1 VLGRR
6 GPHAAYPD
14 DVKFER
20 SGDVTVTEA
29 GCATVF
35 AMLIQYAEFGRYWS
49 EGPRLFLF
57 DYAAFIVPLAF
68 LMSFG
73 QEQRVE
79 VLLYSSR
86 AERRRR
92 CRNVSF
98 VRIYYTSARHL
109 LYTVC
114 GLQ

>member
-1 VLGRR
+1 VLGRH

-20 SGDVTVTEA
+20 SVDVTTTEA
-29 GCATVF
+29 GLAAVF
-35 AMLIQYAEFGRYWS
+35 GMLIQYAEFGRYWS

-57 DYAAFIVPLAF
+57 RYAALIVPLAF

-73 QEQRVE
+73 QVQRVE
-79 VLLYSSR
+79 VVLYSSH
-86 AERRRR
+86 ASEKEVP
-92 CRNVSF
+92 NVSF